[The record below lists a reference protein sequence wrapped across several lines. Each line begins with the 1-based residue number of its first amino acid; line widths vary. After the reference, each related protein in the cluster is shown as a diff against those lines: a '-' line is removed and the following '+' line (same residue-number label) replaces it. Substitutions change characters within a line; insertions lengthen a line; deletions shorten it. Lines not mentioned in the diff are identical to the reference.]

1 MKNFITM
8 ILLIKFLL
16 LTLSLNS
23 LVLAETHSE
32 TKKLAYLVSD
42 MRIPFWEIMS
52 RGIVNAADKLGYSV
66 DIYSAENSR
75 KKELEN
81 TLKVI
86 KDKVDGIIVSPTSS
100 AACATILK
108 FANKAKI
115 PVVISDIGTDSGNY
129 VTYISSNNLQGA
141 YEIGQVLANKINSL
155 GWKDAEVGIVAIP
168 QKRLNGQARTAGFM
182 KAMKEAGIKGSD
194 LKQQKT
200 WTEQETYQY
209 SLDMIKSNPNLKAI
223 WLQGSDRYQ
232 GALRAIKETNNEQ
245 KILLITFDA
254 EPEFLDLIPE
264 GILVGSAM
272 QQPYLM
278 GKIALESMNQF
289 LNGKNVE
296 QEIELPILAIS
307 SDNIKEKLPLIRLN
321 VLGIKE

>member
-1 MKNFITM
+1 
-8 ILLIKFLL
+8 
-16 LTLSLNS
+16 
-23 LVLAETHSE
+23 
-32 TKKLAYLVSD
+32 